1 VLRRII
7 AIANGRTTVYAVR
20 MKIEW
25 RRGFLRAWAVLALA
39 WVALVGW
46 NERDQWSNG
55 LSHVH
60 SNGECWDR
68 LAKWPDGKP
77 FDVYDMFG
85 EFDLSSNVEIN
96 KKENAWA
103 ADSIPERN
111 RWRDIVTQKLR
122 DCEAAKPILQRLTL
136 AVSDKWPALK
146 DSLSVIFFPP
156 LALLIVG
163 WLLGWIARGF
173 WMTT

>member
-1 VLRRII
+1 MAARIFSGMGGARLGLGRLGRLERTRSMVERAFLHPQQRRML
-7 AIANGRTTVYAVR
+7 GSSC
-20 MKIEW
+20 
-25 RRGFLRAWAVLALA
+25 
-39 WVALVGW
+39 
-46 NERDQWSNG
+46 Q
-55 LSHVH
+55 
-60 SNGECWDR
+60 
-68 LAKWPDGKP
+68 WPDGKP

-85 EFDLSSNVEIN
+85 EFDLPSNVEMN

-136 AVSDKWPALK
+136 TLTDSWPTLK
-146 DSLSVIFFPP
+146 ESLSLIFLPP
-156 LALLIVG
+156 LALLIGG

-173 WMTT
+173 RTIT